1 MTYVPAYC
9 STFYAVAVTGYGSSY
24 ALGVGYERS
33 PNSLK
38 YQKPVFFSDNAFARW
53 NDNYVPVLLVGSF
66 VTSNTTDFV
75 RSVAEL
81 SLLLFPAARELGTL
95 FSVTAYMACGIA
107 ATLSWR
113 LQSNINL
120 EKNQTIYDRNIGT
133 GGAICGLAGALLLRP
148 NASLL
153 KNTKIPALPF
163 ALAVI
168 GERAYSEYAP
178 KHEADND
185 ATPVIR
191 QWGGLGGAIF
201 GGILAFTTLRR
212 RSGAAMKQTFQKNFK
227 MKP

>member
-120 EKNQTIYDRNIGT
+120 EKKPDNLRQKHRDRRRN
-133 GGAICGLAGALLLRP
+133 LRP
-148 NASLL
+148 
-153 KNTKIPALPF
+153 
-163 ALAVI
+163 
-168 GERAYSEYAP
+168 
-178 KHEADND
+178 
-185 ATPVIR
+185 
-191 QWGGLGGAIF
+191 
-201 GGILAFTTLRR
+201 RR
-212 RSGAAMKQTFQKNFK
+212 RPSPSTERLTLEKHKNSR
-227 MKP
+227 PPLRPSCHW